1 MRFKVNNKYIVDAK
15 SHDDAIRVIK
25 MLDAMETY
33 SIRWI
38 DTYAKSQGYGSDFWR
53 YDAEIKANNVKEALE
68 KLAKMVAL
76 GGTGTANC
84 LVMHVSNSHATYQF
98 SGRLSDLLK
107 KTKEQLGDSIET
119 EHEDERQTEMAIRFA
134 VKEGKNQYGYYEYQG
149 NADVAQVRRVLKRLG
164 YHDKGY
170 NKNPAGMMNRLT
182 FYFADSVKDAE
193 PEANV
198 DLDFLIKD
206 EIEAINGYRKMI
218 AKTSNPQLLSVL
230 SHILDEETEHVEEL
244 RAAQVG
250 VYEVEDSIKDGRAS
264 PDTELDRAHINY
276 DDYDE
281 PTRGTHYFEFGN
293 KSDAEEAKRYL
304 SAKGYNPGNV
314 KTKRDGSDTYYVLQF
329 RE

>member
-1 MRFKVNNKYIVDAK
+1 MRFKVNNRYVVDAK
-15 SHDDAIRVIK
+15 SHDDAIRVVK

-68 KLAKMVAL
+68 KLAKKVAL

-107 KTKEQLGDSIET
+107 KTKEQLGD
-119 EHEDERQTEMAIRFA
+119 A
-134 VKEGKNQYGYYEYQG
+134 VKDGKYVSELKPG
-149 NADVAQVRRVLKRLG
+149 DVITKKDGSKWDVVFVRHTPFGIQVRINSKTSPVKTEEITYRPTDMLA
-164 YHDKGY
+164 Y
-170 NKNPAGMMNRLT
+170 
-182 FYFADSVKDAE
+182 DSCKDAE
-193 PEANV
+193 HEADV

-206 EIEAINGYRKMI
+206 EIEAIDGYRKMI

-244 RAAQVG
+244 RAAQAG
-250 VYEVEDSIKDGRAS
+250 VYEVEDD
-264 PDTELDRAHINY
+264 
-276 DDYDE
+276 
-281 PTRGTHYFEFGN
+281 
-293 KSDAEEAKRYL
+293 
-304 SAKGYNPGNV
+304 
-314 KTKRDGSDTYYVLQF
+314 
-329 RE
+329 